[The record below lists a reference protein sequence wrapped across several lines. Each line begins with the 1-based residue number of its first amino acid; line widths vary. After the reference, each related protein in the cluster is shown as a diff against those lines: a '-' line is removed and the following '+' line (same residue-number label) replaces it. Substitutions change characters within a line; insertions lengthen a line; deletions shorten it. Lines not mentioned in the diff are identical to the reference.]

1 MKTFTPRQV
10 VVMVVA
16 VCAAV
21 ALAPA
26 GAIAAATL
34 MTISDPSNGSRARV
48 DAGRLRVGDGTG
60 ALTVDGTTGPAV
72 PAKPFAVTAQI
83 RATGPTGVLL
93 ASRKGASR
101 LAVTA
106 ITNHLDVNSF
116 QVAHYTSYV
125 VDVTGFA
132 CPGKPDALAPADL
145 ELDVP
150 LAVVKATTSTAY
162 PTPLV
167 FFRTATAGSTSC
179 LYVSST
185 QVGAADFD
193 VSTTISGF
201 WAP

>member
-10 VVMVVA
+10 VTMVVA

-21 ALAPA
+21 VLAPA

-34 MTISDPSNGSRARV
+34 LTIQDPSNGSKARV
-48 DAGRLRVGDGTG
+48 DAGRLRVGDGSG
-60 ALTVDGTTGPAV
+60 SLTVDGSTGPAV
-72 PAKPFAVTAQI
+72 PAKPFAVSARI
-83 RATGPTGVLL
+83 MATGPTGVLL
-93 ASRKGASR
+93 ASRKGTSR
-101 LAVTA
+101 LAITS
-106 ITNHLDVNSF
+106 ITNHLNVNTF

-125 VDVTGFA
+125 VDVAGFA
-132 CPGKPDALAPADL
+132 CPGKPDTLAPADL

-150 LAVVKATTSTAY
+150 LAAVKATTSTAY

-167 FFRTATAGSTSC
+167 FFRTATTGSTSC

-193 VSTTISGF
+193 VSTTVSGF
-201 WAP
+201 WSP